1 MFFALKTDQRVLRW
15 LSDHVNPAVN
25 RFYLWASG
33 VSKLESIASDRYIH
47 SIAIT
52 NVEFVD
58 RFTVHTFD
66 ITEELTLNAGYCN
79 TGRIAEVFIGEA
91 EDSRTIHILTNVK
104 AINA

>member
-1 MFFALKTDQRVLRW
+1 MLLWILTDQGALKW
-15 LSDHVNPAVN
+15 LSDLVNPAVN

-33 VSKLESIASDRYIH
+33 VSKLESIARDRYIH

-52 NVEFVD
+52 DVEFVD
-58 RFTVHTFD
+58 RFTIHTFD
-66 ITEELTLNAGYCN
+66 VAEELTLNAGYCN
-79 TGRIAEVFIGEA
+79 TGRIAEVFVGDA